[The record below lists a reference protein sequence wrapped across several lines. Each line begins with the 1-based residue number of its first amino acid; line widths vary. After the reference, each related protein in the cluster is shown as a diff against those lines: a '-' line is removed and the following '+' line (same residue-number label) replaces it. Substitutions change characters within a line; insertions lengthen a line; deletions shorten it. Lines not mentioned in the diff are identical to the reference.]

1 MGERLENLQ
10 EVEVPPLE
18 VVLKGEDE
26 KVAVGDNG
34 MSEQRLVGEIAKL
47 KASVFYFP
55 RTR

>member
-26 KVAVGDNG
+26 KVALGDNG
-34 MSEQRLVGEIAKL
+34 MSEQRLVGEIAK
-47 KASVFYFP
+47 
-55 RTR
+55 